1 MKKVLFKDFGL
12 LTGEFNQYAASVA
25 ARSVFNISASNADTL
40 IKYAVRN
47 GRLFVDE
54 LTIEEHKCSKIL
66 ELLPRDSL
74 ESEHEQLEHEQYMY
88 ECGLTVEGHD
98 WSE

>member
-12 LTGEFNQYAASVA
+12 FEGNFNQYAASVK
-25 ARSVFNISASNADTL
+25 ARSIFGISATYADKL

-47 GRLFVDE
+47 ERLFVDE
-54 LTIEEHKCSKIL
+54 LTIEEYRCSQIL
-66 ELLPRDSL
+66 ESMPSDKL
-74 ESEHEQLEHEQYMY
+74 EDEIAIHEHEQYMF
-88 ECGLTVEGHD
+88 ECGLTSCGHD